1 MKRLSNRGFAGLFL
15 VAFAP
20 AAFAETEQLQSQQQQ
35 QIQQQQR
42 QQIHS
47 REHMP
52 SDQGLQRRE
61 QTRTLTEEQERL
73 RQQQQMQQHQQMQE
87 RAQQKGM
94 MQQGGQGM
102 GPHGGRHGWWSRP
115 LENSSSL
122 FLSRQVTARCCLN
135 QVGEGACAL
144 GSLKAAYAKIAIDA
158 ELFDIEA
165 GFEPDNRGQ

>member
-1 MKRLSNRGFAGLFL
+1 MIMKHLSHAGVAGLFL

-20 AAFAETEQLQSQQQQ
+20 AAVAESEQLREQQ

-42 QQIHS
+42 EQIQS

-52 SDQGLQRRE
+52 SGQGSQQRE
-61 QTRTLTEEQERL
+61 QTRTMTEEQERL

-122 FLSRQVTARCCLN
+122 FLSSQVTARRCLTSGRGGL
-135 QVGEGACAL
+135 VFLGA
-144 GSLKAAYAKIAIDA
+144 
-158 ELFDIEA
+158 
-165 GFEPDNRGQ
+165 